1 MKNRFKYYLI
11 MILSCLSLIG
21 IGFASWI
28 VAVDIE
34 KNITGTIN
42 VDDVL
47 NGNDYLECTNFTS
60 LKYFTDWFVRDDNKL
75 TDTGTIKAIFK
86 INNKSCKTRFGKDG
100 VNDLN
105 IMLTLSRNNLYIF
118 NEADKMEMG
127 VIIKQGDTKLTCNNT
142 VPADAAY
149 DRYYTSFNIP
159 NFRSASD
166 EIVIEV
172 TYTFK
177 IINSTH
183 YTQTVFSELYRNQ
196 TEQFKISARIT
207 GN

>member
-60 LKYFTDWFVRDDNKL
+60 FKYFTQAFVGEDKRLSK
-75 TDTGTIKAIFK
+75 TGTLKATFN
-86 INNKSCKTRFGKDG
+86 INNKNCKTRFGKDG

-105 IMLTLSRNNLYIF
+105 IMLTLSRNNLYVF
-118 NEADKMEMG
+118 NAKDKMEMG
-127 VIIKQGDTKLTCNNT
+127 VIIKQGDTKLTT

-159 NFRSASD
+159 NFKSASD

-177 IINSTH
+177 IIDST
-183 YTQTVFSELYRNQ
+183 YYRETVFSELYRNQ
-196 TEQFKISARIT
+196 TEQFKISARIM